1 MKLSGQLGL
10 AEAIAFMHC
19 ATSTCTLDFN
29 LNSREIFALFHL
41 RKYLGFMLLN
51 PTENK

>member
-19 ATSTCTLDFN
+19 ATSMHIQ
-29 LNSREIFALFHL
+29 EAIA
-41 RKYLGFMLLN
+41 FMHTRL
-51 PTENK
+51 